1 MNNMNNSNNNNFF
14 NINNNNCNMNNM
26 MENNQMQQQIM
37 QQQMIAQ
44 QQMMAQQQQMMFQQ
58 MMQQQPIQQQTNIH
72 VIFRKSGRAD
82 GQPMVPT
89 MIECKLDEKVSS
101 IIERYRNSS
110 NDQDNDINFIFN
122 AQPLNPS
129 LTVGESGLSH
139 NANIFVISNFSIKG

>member
-1 MNNMNNSNNNNFF
+1 MNNMNNNNNFF
-14 NINNNNCNMNNM
+14 NLNNNNFNMNNM

-44 QQMMAQQQQMMFQQ
+44 QQMM
-58 MMQQQPIQQQTNIH
+58 QQQPIQQQTNIH
-72 VIFRKSGRAD
+72 VIFRKSGIAD

-139 NANIFVISNFSIKG
+139 KANIFVISNFSIKG